1 MNLKSKVNDT
11 EGERVHVSFCRVSGV
26 HYIGGGETSQHT
38 VRWTKKIEVHC
49 ILRK

>member
-26 HYIGGGETSQHT
+26 HYIGGGVKRHSI
-38 VRWTKKIEVHC
+38 RC
-49 ILRK
+49 GGLRR

>member
-26 HYIGGGETSQHT
+26 HYMGDLKRHSIRCGG
-38 VRWTKKIEVHC
+38 
-49 ILRK
+49 LRR